1 MHLAINGWFW
11 NKPNTGSGQYTRNL
25 VYYLNR
31 LVSDLAITIIA
42 PLSEGEPMDV
52 PPSVQVERV
61 RNGAGQVGKVVFE
74 QQQFPSAAQK
84 VGATV
89 AHVPYWGSPL
99 SCAVPLVVTIH
110 DLTTELIREYRQG
123 VKARLYNSLVVASA
137 KSADHVITD
146 SDASK
151 ADVVERLGISAENI
165 TTIYL
170 GVEHETFNP
179 TENMLLDMAVKQ
191 QYDLPDDY
199 VLYLGG
205 YEIHKNVPTLLA
217 AYQYVN
223 KAVGDD
229 YPLLLAGKKPT
240 KVSERFPDYDKL
252 IRDYELQNAVRW
264 LGYVEDAHKPLI
276 YREAMT
282 FVFPSRAEGF
292 GFPPLEAMAVGTPV
306 VTTNAKSL
314 PEVVGDAAFAVDP
327 DDVRGMGGAI
337 IATLVQDNLRAEM
350 KAAGIEQAQKFK
362 WENTATQT
370 LLVYDKVSR

>member
-31 LVSDLAITIIA
+31 LVSDLEITIIA
-42 PLSEGEPMDV
+42 PMSEGEPADV
-52 PPSVQVERV
+52 PPSVNVERV
-61 RNGAGQVGKVVFE
+61 QNRPSQVGKVLFE
-74 QQQFPSAAQK
+74 QQQFPSAVQRA
-84 VGATV
+84 GATV

-99 SCAVPLVVTIH
+99 SCAVPVVVTIH
-110 DLTTELIREYRQG
+110 DLTTELVREYRQG

-137 KSADHVITD
+137 KAAAHVITD

-151 ADVVERLGISAENI
+151 RDVVEHLGISADKI

-191 QYDLPDDY
+191 QYDLPDFY

-205 YEIHKNVPTLLA
+205 YEIHKNVSTLLA

-240 KVSERFPDYDKL
+240 KITDRFPDYEKL
-252 IRDYELQNAVRW
+252 IHEYELQDAVRW
-264 LGYVEDAHKPLI
+264 LGFVEAEHKALL

-292 GFPPLEAMAVGTPV
+292 GLPPLEAMAVGTPV

-314 PEVVGDAAFAVDP
+314 PEVVGDAAFAVEP

-350 KAAGIEQAQKFK
+350 KAAGLEQAQKFK
-362 WENTATQT
+362 WENTATET
-370 LLVYDKVSR
+370 LLIYDKISS